1 MYGTAM
7 IATLKGDRDAMERE
21 LADWVATRGPEVSG
35 FVDARL
41 LFGEDG
47 KTVVIQS
54 DSNLARTTCGWRMTP
69 GRTLGT
75 PSTSPL
81 SSRATRNGSTATGSS
96 PHLRR
101 SVSGDHA
108 RRM

>member
-47 KTVVIQS
+47 KTVVNTVRFES
-54 DSNLARTTCGWRMTP
+54 REDYVRLADDPRQDTWYAEHVA
-69 GRTLGT
+69 
-75 PSTSPL
+75 PL
-81 SSRATRNGSTATGSS
+81 IEGDAQWIDGYWIESS
-96 PHLRR
+96 P
-101 SVSGDHA
+101 G
-108 RRM
+108 